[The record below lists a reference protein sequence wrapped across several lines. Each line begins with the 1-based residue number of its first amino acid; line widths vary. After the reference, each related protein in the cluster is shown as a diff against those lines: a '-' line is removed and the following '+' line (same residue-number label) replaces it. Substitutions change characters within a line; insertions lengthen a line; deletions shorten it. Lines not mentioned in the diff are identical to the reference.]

1 MAAANYAHL
10 SLGHIKDKLDSH
22 IPQSGPILV
31 LVASIVEMSVA
42 ADTYVND
49 ASSEHPARVKW
60 AVAVGVISTFLC
72 ILQLLFTFARL
83 HFSDISGKALG
94 GFLVGHCVF
103 FSFFFNFNLLSR
115 LYSGPQERVSTRVP
129 KVSLHLSHGGC

>member
-1 MAAANYAHL
+1 MVRDRSFRAYSRIALLSAANYAHL

-31 LVASIVEMSVA
+31 LVASVVEMSVA

-49 ASSEHPARVKW
+49 STNEHPARVKW
-60 AVAVGVISTFLC
+60 AVACGSISTFLC

-83 HFSDISGKALG
+83 HFSDISGKCLG
-94 GFLVGHCVF
+94 GFLVRFLF
-103 FSFFFNFNLLSR
+103 FGITQRFFFGL
-115 LYSGPQERVSTRVP
+115 QEQVLTPVQ
-129 KVSLHLSHGGC
+129 KV